1 VFLETPGF
9 NANENTFSDYD
20 EIRNRLA
27 MSDAIRKW
35 QLHQDGDRPT
45 KRVGAYMPPNHNDSN
60 FKSFNQEVGNIERLF
75 KEVKVGD
82 IIMSPPLGHF
92 KSFLMGE
99 VTKGWSPDDVIEVP
113 YFDNELVPVR
123 KIKWLSGNVSR
134 RDFPNNLAKRLIN
147 RHAISEVDPVYTF
160 DILQMV
166 YPSFVWRNHSK
177 LDLYGTRYQGDDPIQ
192 VLESAKLLKFAVAA
206 SMAHDL
212 GKFDDFQSLSYSKAI
227 EKYYNKEL
235 IEQFGINFNSPGLL
249 RAILENATASPK
261 IAAYIAVLTSSTAQ
275 PLAEV
280 KKAV

>member
-1 VFLETPGF
+1 
-9 NANENTFSDYD
+9 
-20 EIRNRLA
+20 
-27 MSDAIRKW
+27 
-35 QLHQDGDRPT
+35 
-45 KRVGAYMPPNHNDSN
+45 MP
-60 FKSFNQEVGNIERLF
+60 FQKLTQ
-75 KEVKVGD
+75 
-82 IIMSPPLGHF
+82 
-92 KSFLMGE
+92 
-99 VTKGWSPDDVIEVP
+99 
-113 YFDNELVPVR
+113 
-123 KIKWLSGNVSR
+123 
-134 RDFPNNLAKRLIN
+134 
-147 RHAISEVDPVYTF
+147 
-160 DILQMV
+160 
-166 YPSFVWRNHSK
+166 FVWRNHSK